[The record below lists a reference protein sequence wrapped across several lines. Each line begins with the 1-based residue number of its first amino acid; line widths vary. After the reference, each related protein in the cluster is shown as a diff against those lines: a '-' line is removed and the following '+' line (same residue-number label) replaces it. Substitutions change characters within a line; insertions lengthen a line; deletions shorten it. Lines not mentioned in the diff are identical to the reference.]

1 MSDDVARLLADIA
14 DLAEQLCDPHQHTER
29 IWDTDQHRNRRMRR
43 AYTTTQDGLLTQLA
57 QAMTDAAKADDTAV
71 RGVPRSR
78 PPGSWEALA
87 THAHITTAVAR
98 WCWDLGMPQRNT
110 VEANIR
116 GLVGR
121 APTLSRQELAD
132 LAADLRAWHHRA
144 AVMTGWATP
153 AYAPTAPCPTCEAP
167 STLRVNLARQSAL
180 CVDCGA
186 TWTPDTIGVL
196 ARYIATVTAQP
207 ARRVPVRSG
216 RSGHGGWTGAASCDL
231 SESDA

>member
-14 DLAEQLCDPHQHTER
+14 QLAEELCDPHQHTER
-29 IWDTDQHRNRRMRR
+29 VWDVDRHRNRRMRR
-43 AYTTTQDGLLTQLA
+43 AYTTTQDGLLTQLSD
-57 QAMTDAAKADDTAV
+57 AMVDAAAVWDDGASG

-87 THAHITTAVAR
+87 THASITTAAAR
-98 WCWDLGMPQRNT
+98 WCWMLGIPQRDT
-110 VEANIR
+110 VEASIR

-121 APTLSRQELAD
+121 APTLDRQQLAD
-132 LAADLRAWHHRA
+132 LAADIRAWHHRA

-153 AYAPTAPCPTCEAP
+153 AYAPTAPCPTCEA
-167 STLRVNLARQSAL
+167 SGTLRVNLGRQSAL

-207 ARRVPVRSG
+207 ARRVPVRSS
-216 RSGHGGWTGAASCDL
+216 RSGHGGWLADPGVAS
-231 SESDA
+231 